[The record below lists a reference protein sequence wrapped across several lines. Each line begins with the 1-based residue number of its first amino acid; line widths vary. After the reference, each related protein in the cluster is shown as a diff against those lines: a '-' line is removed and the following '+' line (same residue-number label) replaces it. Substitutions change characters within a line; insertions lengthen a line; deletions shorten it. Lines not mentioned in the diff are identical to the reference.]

1 MSAAPRAFVAESGL
15 YLHTTAYSVVLGGI
29 IVLVPLYI
37 ISLGYNPGWLGVI
50 IAGQGLF
57 QVALRLFGG
66 VISDRIGERWV
77 IQASFAALVVGTL
90 GLAFSSSLAA
100 LLLAQV
106 LFGGSRAI
114 YWTSSQSYGSR
125 IDESRPT
132 TLMGRFFGFAAVGG
146 LAGNAGGGFVAVLLG
161 YQEGFLIAAAVSAG
175 AMVVVAVM
183 PQLPRRA
190 AMTLREILG
199 PVPGVFRNRATL
211 LPAVMALGTSLHV
224 SVLSSVGAAVYKEF
238 GFDDDAFGVLMAI
251 HAGGAIVAGFL
262 FARLLSRVGQ
272 RPTYA
277 VTMALHGLPLIGIVL
292 WGGSYPAAVAL
303 MFILGLSFNAGRVLN
318 VSLTAMA
325 SSPEQRGVFMAVVGI
340 YWASGQ
346 MLGPLLFGPLA
357 AVTSLTFSFIA
368 AGDPHD
374 RNRPPHPAPLRRV
387 SPAPLNMT
395 TEWMPGAGAPSWRAP
410 ACGEA

>member
-1 MSAAPRAFVAESGL
+1 MSSAPRALVAESGL
-15 YLHTTAYSVVLGGI
+15 YVHTTAYSVVLGGI

-66 VISDRIGERWV
+66 VLSDRIGERWV
-77 IQASFAALVVGTL
+77 IQVSFAALVVGSL
-90 GLAFSSSLAA
+90 GLAFSSSLFA
-100 LLLAQV
+100 LLSAQV
-106 LFGGSRAI
+106 LYGGSRAI

-146 LAGNAGGGFVAVLLG
+146 LAGNAGGGFIAVALG
-161 YQEGFLIAAAVSAG
+161 YQEGFLIAAGISAG
-175 AMVVVAVM
+175 AMLVVAVM

-199 PVPGVFRNRATL
+199 PVPGVFRKRTTL

-262 FARLLSRVGQ
+262 FARFLQRVGQ
-272 RPTYA
+272 RPTFA

-292 WGGSYPAAVAL
+292 WGGSYPMAVAL
-303 MFILGLSFNAGRVLN
+303 MFVLGLSFNAGRVLN
-318 VSLTAMA
+318 VSITAMV

-357 AVTSLTFSFIA
+357 AVTSLAFSFIA
-368 AGDPHD
+368 AG
-374 RNRPPHPAPLRRV
+374 AL
-387 SPAPLNMT
+387 MT
-395 TEWMPGAGAPSWRAP
+395 VTALLTPMLYAASRGESESRA
-410 ACGEA
+410 

>member
-1 MSAAPRAFVAESGL
+1 MSSAPRAHVAEAGL
-15 YLHTTAYSVVLGGI
+15 YAHTTAYSVVLGGI

-37 ISLGYNPGWLGVI
+37 LSLGYNPGWLGLI

-77 IQASFAALVVGTL
+77 IQVSFAALVVGSL
-90 GLAFSSSLAA
+90 GLAFSSSLFA

-106 LFGGSRAI
+106 LYGGSRAI

-146 LAGNAGGGFVAVLLG
+146 LVGNAGGGVIAVALG
-161 YQEGFLIAAAVSAG
+161 YQEGFFIAAGISAA
-175 AMVVVAVM
+175 AMFVVAFM

-251 HAGGAIVAGFL
+251 HAGGAIVAGFT
-262 FARLLSRVGQ
+262 FARLLRRAGQ
-272 RPTYA
+272 RPTFA

-292 WGGSYPAAVAL
+292 WGSDYPAAVAL
-303 MFILGLSFNAGRVLN
+303 MFVLGLSFNAGRVLN
-318 VSLTAMA
+318 VSLTAIA

-346 MLGPLLFGPLA
+346 MLGPLVFGPLA

-368 AGDPHD
+368 AGTLMTVT
-374 RNRPPHPAPLRRV
+374 ALLTPLLYTA
-387 SPAPLNMT
+387 SKGQSESA
-395 TEWMPGAGAPSWRAP
+395 SRA
-410 ACGEA
+410 

>member
-1 MSAAPRAFVAESGL
+1 MSTVPRALIAETGL
-15 YLHTTAYSVVLGGI
+15 YVHTTAYSVVLGGI

-37 ISLGYNPGWLGVI
+37 ISLGYHPGWLGLI

-77 IQASFAALVVGTL
+77 IQVSFAALVVGSL
-90 GLAFSSSLAA
+90 GLAFSSTLFA
-100 LLLAQV
+100 LLSAQA
-106 LFGGSRAI
+106 LYGGSRAI

-146 LAGNAGGGFVAVLLG
+146 LVGNAGGGVVAVVLG
-161 YQEGFLIAAAVSAG
+161 YREGFLIAAGISAA
-175 AMVVVAVM
+175 AMLVVAFM
-183 PQLPRRA
+183 PQLPRQA
-190 AMTLREILG
+190 AKTLREILA
-199 PVPGVFRNRATL
+199 PVPGVFRKRTTV
-211 LPAVMALGTSLHV
+211 LPATMALATSLHV

-238 GFDDDAFGVLMAI
+238 GLSDDEFGVLMAI
-251 HAGGAIVAGFL
+251 HAGGAIVAGFA
-262 FARLLSRVGQ
+262 FARFLQRAGQ

-277 VTMALHGLPLIGIVL
+277 LTMVLHGLPLIGIVL
-292 WGGSYPAAVAL
+292 WGSGYPAAVVL
-303 MFILGLSFNAGRVLN
+303 MFVLGLSFNAGRVLN

-357 AVTSLTFSFIA
+357 EYTSLSASFI
-368 AGDPHD
+368 
-374 RNRPPHPAPLRRV
+374 V
-387 SPAPLNMT
+387 
-395 TEWMPGAGAPSWRAP
+395 AGALMAGTALLTPLLYAVFAAEPSPDPLPEEERERRS
-410 ACGEA
+410 GG

>member
-1 MSAAPRAFVAESGL
+1 MSAAPRALVAETGL

-37 ISLGYNPGWLGVI
+37 ISLGYHPGWLGVI

-66 VISDRIGERWV
+66 VISDRVGERWV

-90 GLAFSSSLAA
+90 GLAFSSSLTA

-161 YQEGFLIAAAVSAG
+161 YQEGFLIAAAISAG

-238 GFDDDAFGVLMAI
+238 GFDDDVFGVLMAI

-262 FARLLSRVGQ
+262 FARLLKRVGQ

-292 WGGSYPAAVAL
+292 WGGGYPAAVVL
-303 MFILGLSFNAGRVLN
+303 MFVLGLSFNAGRVLN
-318 VSLTAMA
+318 VSITAMV

-368 AGDPHD
+368 AG
-374 RNRPPHPAPLRRV
+374 ALMTVTALLTPLLYAASNGR
-387 SPAPLNMT
+387 SEEKSA
-395 TEWMPGAGAPSWRAP
+395 A
-410 ACGEA
+410 

>member
-1 MSAAPRAFVAESGL
+1 MSSAPPRALAAEAGL
-15 YLHTTAYSVVLGGI
+15 YVHTTAYSVVLGGI

-37 ISLGYNPGWLGVI
+37 ISLGYNPAWLGLI

-90 GLAFSSSLAA
+90 GLAFSSSLFA
-100 LLLAQV
+100 LLTAQV

-146 LAGNAGGGFVAVLLG
+146 LVGNAGGGFVAVALG
-161 YQEGFLIAAAVSAG
+161 YQEGFFIAAGISAG
-175 AMVVVAVM
+175 AMAVVAVM

-190 AMTLREILG
+190 AMTLRQILG
-199 PVPGVFRNRATL
+199 PVPGVFRNRATV
-211 LPAVMALGTSLHV
+211 LPAVMALATSLQV
-224 SVLSSVGAAVYKEF
+224 AVLSSVGAALYKEF
-238 GFDDDAFGVLMAI
+238 GFDDDEFGVLMAV
-251 HAGGAIVAGFL
+251 HAGGAIIAGFA
-262 FARLLSRVGQ
+262 FARFLNRAGQ

-277 VTMALHGLPLIGIVL
+277 LTMVAHGLPLIAIAL
-292 WGGSYPAAVAL
+292 WGDLYTAAL
-303 MFILGLSFNAGRVLN
+303 FMMFVLGLSFNAGRVLN
-318 VSLTAMA
+318 VSLTAIA

-346 MLGPLLFGPLA
+346 MLGPLVFGPLA
-357 AVTSLTFSFIA
+357 AFTSLSASVTVMGVLLLGTALLTPLLYA
-368 AGDPHD
+368 ASKGRSD
-374 RNRPPHPAPLRRV
+374 
-387 SPAPLNMT
+387 
-395 TEWMPGAGAPSWRAP
+395 
-410 ACGEA
+410 GERESVA

>member
-1 MSAAPRAFVAESGL
+1 MSSAPRALAAEAGL
-15 YLHTTAYSVVLGGI
+15 YAHTTAYSVVLGGI

-66 VISDRIGERWV
+66 IISDRIGERWV
-77 IQASFAALVVGTL
+77 IQVSFAALVVGSL
-90 GLAFSSSLAA
+90 GLAFSPSLFA
-100 LLLAQV
+100 LLSAQV
-106 LFGGSRAI
+106 LYGGSRAI

-146 LAGNAGGGFVAVLLG
+146 LVGNAGGGFVAVVLG
-161 YQEGFLIAAAVSAG
+161 YQEGFLIAAGISAA
-175 AMVVVAVM
+175 AMFVVAFM

-199 PVPGVFRNRATL
+199 PVPGVFRKRTTL

-224 SVLSSVGAAVYKEF
+224 SVLSSVGAAVYKDF
-238 GFDDDAFGVLMAI
+238 GLDDDEFGVLMAI

-262 FARLLSRVGQ
+262 FARLLTRVGQ
-272 RPTYA
+272 RPTFA

-292 WGGSYPAAVAL
+292 WGASYPAAVVL
-303 MFILGLSFNAGRVLN
+303 MFVLGLSFNAGRVLN
-318 VSLTAMA
+318 VSLTAIA

-357 AVTSLTFSFIA
+357 AVTSLSASVTVMGAVLVGTALLTPLLYA
-368 AGDPHD
+368 ASRGE
-374 RNRPPHPAPLRRV
+374 
-387 SPAPLNMT
+387 S
-395 TEWMPGAGAPSWRAP
+395 ESISRASS
-410 ACGEA
+410 

>member
-1 MSAAPRAFVAESGL
+1 
-15 YLHTTAYSVVLGGI
+15 
-29 IVLVPLYI
+29 
-37 ISLGYNPGWLGVI
+37 
-50 IAGQGLF
+50 
-57 QVALRLFGG
+57 
-66 VISDRIGERWV
+66 
-77 IQASFAALVVGTL
+77 
-90 GLAFSSSLAA
+90 
-100 LLLAQV
+100 
-106 LFGGSRAI
+106 
-114 YWTSSQSYGSR
+114 
-125 IDESRPT
+125 
-132 TLMGRFFGFAAVGG
+132 
-146 LAGNAGGGFVAVLLG
+146 
-161 YQEGFLIAAAVSAG
+161 
-175 AMVVVAVM
+175 
-183 PQLPRRA
+183 
-190 AMTLREILG
+190 MTLREILG

-262 FARLLSRVGQ
+262 FARFLERAGQ

-292 WGGSYPAAVAL
+292 WGGGYPMAVAL
-303 MFILGLSFNAGRVLN
+303 MFVLGLSFNAGRVLN

-368 AGDPHD
+368 AGTLMT
-374 RNRPPHPAPLRRV
+374 ATALLTPLLYAASRKRV
-387 SPAPLNMT
+387 
-395 TEWMPGAGAPSWRAP
+395 
-410 ACGEA
+410 

>member
-1 MSAAPRAFVAESGL
+1 MSAAPRAIVAETGL
-15 YLHTTAYSVVLGGI
+15 YVHTTAYSVVLGGL

-37 ISLGYNPGWLGVI
+37 ISLGYNPGWLGLI

-57 QVALRLFGG
+57 QVTVRLFGG

-77 IQASFAALVVGTL
+77 IQTSFAALVVGSL
-90 GLAFSSSLAA
+90 GLAFLPTLFA

-106 LFGGSRAI
+106 LFGASRAI

-132 TLMGRFFGFAAVGG
+132 TLIGRFFGFAAVGG
-146 LAGNAGGGFVAVLLG
+146 LAGNAGGGFVAVVLG
-161 YQEGFLIAAAVSAG
+161 YQEGFLIAGGISAG
-175 AMVVVAVM
+175 AMLVVAVT

-199 PVPGVFRNRATL
+199 PVPGVFRNRATV
-211 LPAVMALGTSLHV
+211 LPAGMALATSV
-224 SVLSSVGAAVYKEF
+224 QVAALSSVGAALYKEF
-238 GFDDDAFGVLMAI
+238 GFDDDAFGVLMAV
-251 HAGGAIVAGFL
+251 HAFGAIIAGFA
-262 FARLLSRVGQ
+262 FARFLDRVGQ

-277 VTMALHGLPLIGIVL
+277 LTLVTHGLPLIAVVL
-292 WGGSYPAAVAL
+292 WGGDYAVAVVL

-318 VSLTAMA
+318 VSLTAIA

-357 AVTSLTFSFIA
+357 AFTSLSTSVTVMGAVMIGTALLTPLLYA
-368 AGDPHD
+368 AS
-374 RNRPPHPAPLRRV
+374 R
-387 SPAPLNMT
+387 
-395 TEWMPGAGAPSWRAP
+395 
-410 ACGEA
+410 GESDGGQESTA